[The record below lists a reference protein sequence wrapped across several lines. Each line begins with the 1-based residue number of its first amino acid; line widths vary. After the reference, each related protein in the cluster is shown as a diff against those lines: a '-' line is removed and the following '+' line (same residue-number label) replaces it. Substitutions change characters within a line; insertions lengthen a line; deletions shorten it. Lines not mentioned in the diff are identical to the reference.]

1 MCLYVKT
8 CRGLGMSCKRID
20 TVFEVADLQIIDGD
34 RGKNYPQQ
42 TDFINTG
49 YCLFLNAGNV
59 TGNGFVFNDTA
70 FISKDKDCELRKGK
84 LLRHDVVLTTRGT
97 VGNVAYYGDDI
108 KYENIRIN
116 SGMVIVRPNKM
127 ILHPYYL
134 YIFMRSAFFKAQV
147 KSLVTG
153 SAQPQLPIRD
163 INKINLY
170 YFDYGTQLRIVNI
183 IKSVD
188 DRIDLLKETNTTLEA
203 IAQAIFK
210 SWFVDFDPVHA
221 KQQGV
226 ECAGI
231 DTATA
236 DLFPSSF
243 VQSELGL
250 IPEGWTVKGLDD
262 IATYLNGLALQ
273 KFPPQNNESLPVIK
287 IAQLRKGDTDGA
299 DKAGTYIKPEYIV
312 KDGDVLFSWSGT
324 LEVDIWCGGDGAL
337 NQHLF
342 KVSSTSFSKWFYYYW
357 TKYYLAEF
365 RRIAEGKATTM
376 GHIQR
381 AHLTNAKVLV
391 PPVSL
396 LKAMDNIFNPLVSKM
411 ISNAISMKTLASLRN
426 TLLPRLMSGKLN
438 LSEIEEQLEGVA

>member
-1 MCLYVKT
+1 MSYELREYV
-8 CRGLGMSCKRID
+8 L
-20 TVFEVADLQIIDGD
+20 EDLV
-34 RGKNYPQQ
+34 
-42 TDFINTG
+42 DFTNG
-49 YCLFLNAGNV
+49 NA
-59 TGNGFVFNDTA
+59 FK
-70 FISKDKDCELRKGK
+70 SKDYVE
-84 LLRHDVVLTTRGT
+84 
-97 VGNVAYYGDDI
+97 
-108 KYENIRIN
+108 
-116 SGMVIVRPNKM
+116 
-127 ILHPYYL
+127 
-134 YIFMRSAFFKAQV
+134 
-147 KSLVTG
+147 
-153 SAQPQLPIRD
+153 
-163 INKINLY
+163 
-170 YFDYGTQLRIVNI
+170 
-183 IKSVD
+183 KSVD
-188 DRIDLLKETNTTLEA
+188 TYEVLRMGYIKRGGGFKEDERKVYAPKSIVKNIERFLLRKNDIVMAMTDMKDNVAILGNTALVNFGNRFVVNQRVGVLRVKNERILDPVYLYYLTNNKTNVDELRARANSGVQVNLSTEAIKKTKYLLPPYFVQKKISFALHLLYKKIELIQDTNTTLAA

-391 PPVSL
+391 PPLSL

-411 ISNAISMKTLASLRN
+411 ISNAINMKTLASLRN

>member
-1 MCLYVKT
+1 MSFENNFKLLGEICINYDSKRVPIKESARKKGKYPYYGASGIVDYIDSYAFDGEYLLVAEDGENIKT
-8 CRGLGMSCKRID
+8 RK
-20 TVFEVADLQIIDGD
+20 TPVAFMAK
-34 RGKNYPQQ
+34 GKFWVNNHAH
-42 TDFINTG
+42 I
-49 YCLFLNAGNV
+49 LAGNDKAITKYLMYALQNV
-59 TGNGFVFNDTA
+59 NLDAYITGAVMPKITQSNLNL
-70 FISKDKDCELRKGK
+70 ISL
-84 LLRHDVVLTTRGT
+84 
-97 VGNVAYYGDDI
+97 
-108 KYENIRIN
+108 
-116 SGMVIVRPNKM
+116 
-127 ILHPYYL
+127 PYFE
-134 YIFMRSAFFKAQV
+134 I
-147 KSLVTG
+147 
-153 SAQPQLPIRD
+153 
-163 INKINLY
+163 
-170 YFDYGTQLRIVNI
+170 GTQRKIVNI
-183 IKSVD
+183 LDGLDK
-188 DRIDLLKETNTTLEA
+188 RIDLLKETNTTLEA
-203 IAQAIFK
+203 IAQTIFK
-210 SWFVDFDPVHA
+210 SWFVNFDPVHA

-231 DTATA
+231 DKATA
-236 DLFPSSF
+236 DLFPSGF

-250 IPEGWTVKGLDD
+250 IPEGWAVKGLDD

-342 KVSSTSFSKWFYYYW
+342 KVSSTSYSKWFYYYW

-438 LSEIEEQLEGVA
+438 LSEIEEQLEGVG